1 MSSSHFT
8 IFTPKSGA
16 VNPSGIINITMARN
30 FFTSNTVDH
39 ALLGLLLDQP
49 RHGYELY
56 QLFQSLPGMQRV
68 WVIKQPLFYAK
79 LDKFEKIGLI
89 ETDNSIIQLTQP
101 LRKYFRLTQAGKAT
115 FNEWLSTPV
124 PKARLMRQEFLV
136 KLILVKQLRP
146 DALPRLIET
155 QISAA
160 RSWVEGIE
168 NEAKQTSPHDEDWL
182 ITTFRLHQIRAI
194 YDWLVSVRE
203 KLAC

>member
-1 MSSSHFT
+1 MNRGHST
-8 IFTPKSGA
+8 IFAARSGA
-16 VNPSGIINITMARN
+16 EKPSGIINITMARN
-30 FFTSNTVDH
+30 LFSSNTVDY
-39 ALLGLLLDQP
+39 ALLGLFLDQS

-79 LDKFEKIGLI
+79 LDRFEKIGLI
-89 ETDNSIIQLTQP
+89 ETDNSIVQQTQP
-101 LRKYFRLTQAGKAT
+101 LRKYFRLTQAGKTT

-124 PKARLMRQEFLV
+124 LKARLMRQEFLV
-136 KLILVKQLRP
+136 KLILVRHLKP
-146 DALPRLIET
+146 ATLPQLIEA
-155 QISAA
+155 QITAA

-168 NEAKQTSPHDEDWL
+168 SEAERTSPCDEDGF

-194 YDWLVSVRE
+194 YDWLVSIRE